1 MSQAN
6 GDTRVLVHAPSIHTR
21 AKKIVFIKHDTADQR
36 LGVKQSHSHGC
47 WSLTGARALS
57 APLCHSD
64 AASLIFTVHWD
75 EA

>member
-6 GDTRVLVHAPSIHTR
+6 GDTCALVHAPSIRDR
-21 AKKIVFIKHDTADQR
+21 AKEIVFIKHDTADQC
-36 LGVKQSHSHGC
+36 LGVKQSNSHGC

-57 APLCHSD
+57 APLSNSD
-64 AASLIFTVHWD
+64 AASLIFNVLWD

>member
-6 GDTRVLVHAPSIHTR
+6 GDMCVLVPAPSIHNR
-21 AKKIVFIKHDTADQR
+21 AKEIVFIKHDAADQR
-36 LGVKQSHSHGC
+36 LGVKQSNSDGC

-57 APLCHSD
+57 APLCRSD
-64 AASLIFTVHWD
+64 AASLIFNVHWD